1 MARQRPGPAPP
12 RGRAERPGA
21 AGVVGGLRP
30 RGGHPGR
37 GQQRRHR
44 PALGHPGP
52 RRRRGRVRHRRAAH
66 HQGRVG
72 QLRPRTPLPAAL
84 WLGGVT
90 RPLARLTWL
99 VRTNDEVAAL
109 LAESAD
115 LLAITGG
122 DTFRIRSYE
131 KAARSVGGHPED
143 LARADPAELDRIPNV
158 GRAIA
163 AKIRDYLGT
172 GQIRQLEA
180 LRAKVPSGV
189 RRLTEV
195 PGLGPKRAMTLFTER
210 GIDSVDALE
219 AAIAAGRLEGL
230 AGFGPKSEENLLHGI
245 ELIRRSAGRVRIDTA
260 MDLAG
265 ELIARLSAVPGCIRC
280 VYAGSLRRMRDTI
293 GDVDVLAVTS
303 DPAALMAA
311 FRKLPLVAEVIASGD
326 AKTSIRTTDGI
337 QADLRVVPEGS
348 WGAALQY
355 FTGSQAHNVRL
366 REMAVHRKL
375 KLSEYGL
382 YDTETGAPLAA
393 ATEEEVYQAL
403 GLPWIP
409 PPLREDSGE
418 IEAAQRG
425 ELPVLVTEA
434 DLRGDLHTHTDL
446 TDGVAPLA
454 DMVAAAA
461 ARGYSYYAVTDHAPN
476 LFMQRMTDEKMLA
489 QRTEVGRLDGQ
500 YDGMRLLHGTELNIG
515 PDGEVDWP
523 AEFLDGFD
531 LCVASVHSHFTQPR
545 EEMTRRMLRAIEN
558 PCVAI
563 LGHPTTR
570 MIGRRPPVD
579 ADLDAVYEACA
590 RTGTAIEIDAFPDRL
605 DLSAEHV
612 RLARR
617 HGVKFSVDSDA
628 HAVGHLAVMRY
639 GIGTAQRG
647 WLTPDEVI
655 NTWPLP
661 RLMAFLQAKRGT

>member
-1 MARQRPGPAPP
+1 
-12 RGRAERPGA
+12 
-21 AGVVGGLRP
+21 
-30 RGGHPGR
+30 
-37 GQQRRHR
+37 
-44 PALGHPGP
+44 
-52 RRRRGRVRHRRAAH
+52 
-66 HQGRVG
+66 
-72 QLRPRTPLPAAL
+72 
-84 WLGGVT
+84 
-90 RPLARLTWL
+90 

-109 LAESAD
+109 LAEYAD

-122 DTFRIRSYE
+122 DAFRIRSYE
-131 KAARSVGGHPED
+131 KAARSVGGYPQD
-143 LARADPAELDRIPNV
+143 LARVDPGELDKIPNV

-172 GQIRQLEA
+172 GHIRQLEA
-180 LRAKVPSGV
+180 LRAKVPDGV
-189 RRLTEV
+189 RRLTGV
-195 PGLGPKRAMTLFTER
+195 AGLGPKRAMVLYTER
-210 GIDSVDALE
+210 GIDSVDELE

-230 AGFGPKSEENLLHGI
+230 PGFGPRSGENLLRGI
-245 ELIRRSAGRVRIDTA
+245 ELIRRSAGRIRIDTA
-260 MDLAG
+260 MDLAT
-265 ELIARLSAVPGCIRC
+265 ELIARLSAVPGCSRC
-280 VYAGSLRRMRDTI
+280 AYAGSLRRMRDTI
-293 GDVDVLAVTS
+293 GDVDILAVAA

-311 FRKLPLVAEVIASGD
+311 FRELPLAAEVIASGD
-326 AKTSIRTTDGI
+326 AKTSIRTADGI

-348 WGAALQY
+348 WGAALLY

-366 REMAVHRKL
+366 REMAIHRGL

-382 YDTETGAPLAA
+382 FDSQSGARLAA
-393 ATEEEVYQAL
+393 ATEEEVYHAL
-403 GLPWIP
+403 GLPWIA

-425 ELPVLVTEA
+425 ELPALVTEA

-446 TDGVAPLA
+446 TDGVAPLT
-454 DMVAAAA
+454 DMLEAAA
-461 ARGYSYYAVTDHAPN
+461 ARGYAYYAITDHAPN

-489 QRTEVGRLDGQ
+489 QRAEVRRLDGQ
-500 YDGMRLLHGTELNIG
+500 YGGMRLLHGTELNIG

-523 AEFLDGFD
+523 AGFLDGFD

-545 EEMTRRMLRAIEN
+545 EEMTRRMLRAVEN
-558 PCVAI
+558 PHVAI

-617 HGVKFSVDSDA
+617 HGTVFSIDSDA
-628 HAVGHLAVMRY
+628 HAVGHLDVMRY
-639 GIGTAQRG
+639 GVGTAQRG
-647 WLTPDEVI
+647 WLGPDEVI
-655 NTWPLP
+655 NTWPLD
-661 RLMAFLQAKRGT
+661 RLTAFLSAKRTRAQS